1 MYIYMCVYTYAYIYI
16 YIIAIP
22 IFLKMGPNFWVIGP
36 LGMVLSADLQALCCE
51 PVARAALGRTE
62 AGMVADGVPAQLRF
76 RV

>member
-1 MYIYMCVYTYAYIYI
+1 MHIC
-16 YIIAIP
+16 IIP
-22 IFLKMGPNFWVIGP
+22 SLYSLKWDLFFWVLGP

-62 AGMVADGVPAQLRF
+62 AGMVTDGVPAQFGF